1 LLFLFLS
8 IIIFGFIGLS
18 SFFESWP
25 VTREKDTARTGGG
38 HGQSSVRYQNFHRH
52 IAEFPDNI

>member
-1 LLFLFLS
+1 LFLS

-25 VTREKDTARTGGG
+25 VTREKDTARIGGG